1 MADYDI
7 KTLPKEAQDYIA
19 SLISEHDRKV
29 NELSQGNRKEAVDKL
44 KADPAFLASV
54 EKSIRAKIEAEAKQ
68 TAEEKAQ
75 AIMEEA
81 DKKLKDAQKLANSI
95 AAKEAFQKAEI
106 NSEEYA
112 DFLDLLVTDDE
123 EASTQRVSKWI
134 DAYNKG
140 VNGRLEKEKQKLKG
154 LEESPTNQPNNNVKK
169 LTDYSMAELNQIEKE
184 NPQLFQKLLNS

>member
-75 AIMEEA
+75 AIMAEA

-140 VNGRLEKEKQKLKG
+140 IKGRLEKEKQKLKG
-154 LEESPTNQPNNNVKK
+154 LEENPTNQPNTNVKK
-169 LTDYSMAELNQIEKE
+169 FTDYSMAELNQIEKE